1 MAISNR
7 IVWFCLALLPL
18 SAHAQDDLMKELDA
32 MTDSKKNYSIAT
44 FKGTRVV
51 NLHSIETLG
60 KGSLEFRIA
69 HRFGP
74 VSSGAK
80 NFYGLDGPATI
91 QFHLD
96 YSVTDRLTL
105 GIGRSSY
112 KKMVDAFAKYKWL
125 RQTTDNSMPIT
136 LGFLASA
143 NVITDDDY
151 TQSITGID
159 RFATFS
165 NRMVY
170 FFQVMAARKFNSKFS
185 LQIAPVLVHYNIV
198 DKLNDKNDILAL
210 TASAR
215 YKFTRSIAL
224 TAEYIQRTLK
234 YSPDFDS
241 YHNVLSLGFDIE
253 TGGHVFQVFLT
264 NGYMINETAVIP
276 YTDGSWGKGN
286 VMLGFNISRAFTLGK
301 KK

>member
-1 MAISNR
+1 MAIRNR
-7 IVWFCLALLPL
+7 IILLLLL
-18 SAHAQDDLMKELDA
+18 SLSFRAVAQDDLLKEVDA
-32 MTDSKKNYSIAT
+32 IGPRKKDYTIAT

-51 NLHSIETLG
+51 NLQSIETLG

-74 VSSGAK
+74 ISSGAK
-80 NFYGLDGPATI
+80 SFYGMDGPATI

-96 YSVTDRLTL
+96 YSISDRLTVGL
-105 GIGRSSY
+105 GRSSY
-112 KKMVDAFAKYKWL
+112 KKMIDAFAKYKWL
-125 RQTTDNSMPIT
+125 RQTTDNSMPLT

-151 TQSITGID
+151 TQTLTGID
-159 RFATFS
+159 RYATFS

-185 LQIAPVLVHYNIV
+185 LQIAPVVIHYNIV
-198 DKLNDKNDILAL
+198 DKLNDKNDMLAV

-215 YKFTRSIAL
+215 YKFSKRAAL
-224 TAEYIQRTLK
+224 TAEYVQRTLK
-234 YSPDFDS
+234 YTPDFDS

-253 TGGHVFQVFLT
+253 TGGHVFQVFFT

-286 VMLGFNISRAFTLGK
+286 VMLGFNISRTFSLNK